1 MGRPYASTYPVMA
14 AMAMS
19 LRVVVPP
26 HPLIA
31 HWLTLARDADT
42 PSPLFATA
50 MTELGRWLTYEALR
64 DWLPQQTVRVITPL
78 AETEGT
84 IIDGTVPLL
93 VIPVLRGG
101 LGLWQGGQ
109 TVVPAARVAHVGL
122 DTGGGE
128 VHWYLDDLPAHLE
141 DRLGVL
147 VFLPVLASGRTL
159 VALVNRLQK
168 LGVMGP
174 RLRVV
179 TALAAAPGLREV
191 GEQIAD
197 LTIYCG
203 CIDAEL
209 DALGQVKPG
218 FGDAAQR
225 LYGNPAPLI

>member
-1 MGRPYASTYPVMA
+1 MA

-64 DWLPQQTVRVITPL
+64 DWLPQQTVRVTTPL

>member
-1 MGRPYASTYPVMA
+1 MA

-26 HPLIA
+26 HPLLA
-31 HWLTLARDADT
+31 HWLTVARDADT

-50 MTELGRWLTYEALR
+50 MTELGRWLTYEAVR
-64 DWLPQQTVRVITPL
+64 DWLPQQTVRVTTPL

-84 IIDGTVPLL
+84 VIDGTVPLL

-109 TVVPAARVAHVGL
+109 TVLPAARVAHVGL
-122 DTGGGE
+122 DTAGGE
-128 VHWYLDDLPAHLE
+128 VHWYLDDLPAQLE
-141 DRLGVL
+141 ERLGVL

-159 VALVNRLQK
+159 IALLQRLQR
-168 LGVMGP
+168 LGVSGK

-179 TALAAAPGLREV
+179 TALAAAPGLREL
-191 GEQIAD
+191 GEQFEE
-197 LTIYCG
+197 LTIYCA

-209 DALGQVKPG
+209 DVLGQVIPG

-225 LYGNPAPLI
+225 LYGNPAPRN

>member
-1 MGRPYASTYPVMA
+1 
-14 AMAMS
+14 MAMS

-31 HWLTLARDADT
+31 HWLTVARDAST

-64 DWLPQQTVRVITPL
+64 DWLPQQTVRVTTPL
-78 AETEGT
+78 AETDGS
-84 IIDGTVPLL
+84 IIDGSVPML

-101 LGLWQGGQ
+101 LGLWQGGH

-122 DTGGGE
+122 DARGPE

-141 DRLGVL
+141 ERLGVL
-147 VFLPVLASGRTL
+147 VFLPVIASGRTL
-159 VALVNRLQK
+159 IALLKRLQK
-168 LGVMGP
+168 LGVTGQ

-209 DALGQVKPG
+209 DATGQVKPG

-225 LYGNPAPLI
+225 LYGNPAPVI

>member
-1 MGRPYASTYPVMA
+1 MA

-31 HWLTLARDADT
+31 HWLTVARDANT

-50 MTELGRWLTYEALR
+50 MTELGRWLTYEAVR

-122 DTGGGE
+122 DTGEQE
-128 VHWYLDDLPAHLE
+128 VRWYLDDLPAHLE

-159 VALVNRLQK
+159 IALVERLQK
-168 LGVMGP
+168 LGATGQ

-191 GEQIAD
+191 GERIAD

-225 LYGNPAPLI
+225 LYGNPAPRL

>member
-1 MGRPYASTYPVMA
+1 
-14 AMAMS
+14 MAMS

-31 HWLTLARDADT
+31 HWLTVARDAQT

-64 DWLPQQTVRVITPL
+64 DWLPQQTVRVTTPL

-122 DTGGGE
+122 DTGANE

-159 VALVNRLQK
+159 LALLDRLTK
-168 LGVMGP
+168 LGVTGK

-179 TALAAAPGLREV
+179 TALAAAPGLRLV
-191 GEQIAD
+191 GEKIED

>member
-1 MGRPYASTYPVMA
+1 MA

-31 HWLTLARDADT
+31 HWLTVARDVHT

-50 MTELGRWLTYEALR
+50 MTELGRWLTYEAVR
-64 DWLPQQTVRVITPL
+64 DWLPQQTVRVTTPL

-84 IIDGTVPLL
+84 VIDGTVPLL

-109 TVVPAARVAHVGL
+109 TVLPAARVAHVGL
-122 DTGGGE
+122 DTGE
-128 VHWYLDDLPAHLE
+128 PCVRWYLDDLPAHLE
-141 DRLGVL
+141 DRLGIL

-159 VALVNRLQK
+159 IALVERLQK
-168 LGVMGP
+168 LGATGQ

-179 TALAAAPGLREV
+179 TALAAAPGLREL
-191 GEQIAD
+191 GEQVAD
-197 LTIYCG
+197 LTIYCA

-209 DALGQVKPG
+209 DGLGQVKPG

-225 LYGNPAPLI
+225 LYGNPAPLS